1 MVLPDTARMQIHHLA
16 SLEDWERRTSEHYE
30 PAGLDGE
37 GFIHLCTPDQLAG
50 VVERYYQGRDDL
62 ILLTV
67 DDSQFGDDLV
77 WEDLTGSG
85 ERFPHVYGPLNLSA
99 VASSVPFEQQA

>member
-1 MVLPDTARMQIHHLA
+1 MQIYHLA

-30 PAGLDGE
+30 PAGLASE
-37 GFIHLCTPDQLAG
+37 GFIHLCTSEQLAG

-62 ILLTV
+62 ILVTV
-67 DDSQFGDDLV
+67 DASRFGDDLA

-99 VASSVPFEQQA
+99 VVSSALFEQRA

>member
-1 MVLPDTARMQIHHLA
+1 MQIHHLA
-16 SLEDWERRTSEHYE
+16 SLEDWERRTTEHYE
-30 PAGLDGE
+30 PAGLASE
-37 GFIHLCTPDQLAG
+37 GFVHLCSPEQLAG

-67 DDSQFGDDLV
+67 DAARFGANLV

-85 ERFPHVYGPLNLSA
+85 EEFPHVYGPLELAA
-99 VASSVPFEQQA
+99 VVSSVPFEQRA